1 MTAPRRLRHRA
12 ADSSTLGPLQHLL
25 RTRARVAPALQ
36 RRYRTVLAG
45 GLGLAL
51 VAGVS
56 GAAVVEEDAPA
67 ADTASLAALGLE
79 VDHPASPGI
88 TVPEDEEV
96 ELGELEVD
104 VELPKPDVTHV
115 RDIQTASRNAERRAI
130 AEREAAAAAQE
141 AAAQTTQPSRTS
153 GDEDDAGE
161 PAEDDAQVTVSAG
174 SGGERRA
181 IGAMVNDYRAQ
192 NGLHTLERNGTLDQV
207 AQSWAEWMAA
217 NQTLQHNPNY
227 RSQIGSGW
235 SAAGENIIR
244 HTGGASMSSSAV
256 TSWMVDWWKN
266 SSVHRA
272 NMLNSKYTHVGV
284 GYSMGPGGPYA
295 VLLLGGR

>member
-1 MTAPRRLRHRA
+1 VTAPRRLRHRA
-12 ADSSTLGPLQHLL
+12 AAPSTLGALQQVV
-25 RTRARVAPALQ
+25 RRRSRVAQSLQ
-36 RRYRTVLAG
+36 RRYRTALAG

-51 VAGVS
+51 VAGATA
-56 GAAVVEEDAPA
+56 GAAVDDAPV
-67 ADTASLAALGLE
+67 ADQADLAALGRME
-79 VDHPASPGI
+79 VAHPASPGI
-88 TVPEDEEV
+88 TVPADEEID
-96 ELGELEVD
+96 LGELDVD
-104 VELPKPDVTHV
+104 VELPKPDVSHV
-115 RDIQTASRNAERRAI
+115 RDIRTASRNAERRAI
-130 AEREAAAAAQE
+130 AEREAAAAAEAAAAEQE
-141 AAAQTTQPSRTS
+141 AAPTRDDD
-153 GDEDDAGE
+153 GEDDASTSE
-161 PAEDDAQVTVSAG
+161 AEAPATVSAG
-174 SGGERRA
+174 SGGERGA

-207 AQSWAEWMAA
+207 AQGWAEWMAA